1 MVATVLKLVG
11 FDLQRQ
17 LVRLKAEAEAF
28 KERTA
33 DDIKQKAVDAGLK
46 VALAFAGL
54 VFVVLA
60 VVAGLIALY
69 LYVEMKRGAFAGL
82 GAVAL
87 ISAVSAGVMFIVAA
101 TWGKTHKPERRSVP
115 EPVVAISPTEAAVAA
130 GPTRVTPTASSATP
144 VASYASG
151 PSVAMP
157 NASFMDTITKDLTDR
172 TAAAASEALDTAAG
186 IVRKSPPEAILAAM
200 AVAVVAGIFIGR
212 RRGDTH

>member
-17 LVRLKAEAEAF
+17 LARLKAEAEDF

-101 TWGKTHKPERRSVP
+101 TWGKTHKPKARSVP
-115 EPVVAISPTEAAVAA
+115 EPVAMSPAEAAVAA

-144 VASYASG
+144 AASYGSG

-157 NASFMDTITKDLTDR
+157 NASFMDTLTKDLTDR
-172 TAAAASEALDTAAG
+172 TAAAANEALETAAG
-186 IVRKSPPEAILAAM
+186 MVRKSPPEAILAAM

-212 RRGDTH
+212 RRSDTH